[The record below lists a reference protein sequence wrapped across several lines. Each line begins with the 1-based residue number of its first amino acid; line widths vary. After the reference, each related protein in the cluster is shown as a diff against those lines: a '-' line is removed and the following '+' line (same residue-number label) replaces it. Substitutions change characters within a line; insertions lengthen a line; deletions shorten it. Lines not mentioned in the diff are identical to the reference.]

1 MKIAVLGA
9 GAMGGLFAS
18 YLCRHNDV
26 TLISRHEEQADLIN
40 KEGFTVLEKDG
51 TKEIFHPHALV
62 STKDMEPQDLVILF
76 VKSMANE
83 SVLAANRSLLGPDTY
98 LCTLQN
104 GSGHEEVLRK
114 FVPEDHIILGTTQH
128 NASTKARNITRHG
141 GSGMTHFGGITG
153 DAKRLQRF
161 ADCFTSCGLQ
171 ADVSDRVQEMIW
183 NKMFT
188 NISASALTGAL
199 QVPLGYIVKDPY
211 AWSLCCQLIGE
222 AVDVA
227 AALGMHFDR
236 EEKIR
241 EVRAVC
247 ENAPDGLTSIY
258 ADLKNGRKT
267 EVDAITGSVVRAGE
281 KTGVPTPG
289 HSFLLKLIH
298 AMEGRSRENS

>member
-18 YLCRHNDV
+18 YLSRRNDV
-26 TLISRHEEQADLIN
+26 TLVSRHEEQADRIN

-51 TKEIFHPHALV
+51 RVQVFHLHAVV

-104 GSGHEEVLRK
+104 GSGHEDVLKK

-128 NASTKARNITRHG
+128 NASTEGRNITRHG

-153 DAKRLQRF
+153 DADRLKRF
-161 ADCFTSCGLQ
+161 ADCFTSCGLA
-171 ADVSDRVQEMIW
+171 ADVSDKVQEMIW

-199 QVPLGYIVKDPY
+199 QVPLGYIAKDPY
-211 AWSLCCQLIGE
+211 AWSLCCQLISE

-227 AALGMHFDR
+227 SALGMHFDK
-236 EEKIR
+236 EEKIS
-241 EVRAVC
+241 EVKAIC

-298 AMEGRSRENS
+298 AMEGRGKANS